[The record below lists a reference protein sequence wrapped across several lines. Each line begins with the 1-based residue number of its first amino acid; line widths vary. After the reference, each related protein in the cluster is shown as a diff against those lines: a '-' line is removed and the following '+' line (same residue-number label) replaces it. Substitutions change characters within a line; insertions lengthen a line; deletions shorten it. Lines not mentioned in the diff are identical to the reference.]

1 MPNSETEAIRWSDD
15 VDAYQETDNLE
26 IMADA
31 RNYNRFLV
39 HLVARHAGGKSPQ
52 AVDFGAGIGT
62 IAAML
67 RERGLSVVCVET
79 DAAQRRALSEQ
90 GFVAVADLATLGD
103 GTLPYVYSLNV
114 LEHIQDDRATVWELA
129 RKLSPGGRLFI
140 YVPAFALLYS
150 SMDRKVGHFRRYRK
164 TGLVKLTEEAGLE
177 VTRARYVD
185 SLGFL
190 ATLAYKVLG
199 SNTGD
204 LNRQS
209 IIIFDRFIFPMNRVF
224 DWILGRFIGKNL
236 YVVAIKSSP

>member
-1 MPNSETEAIRWSDD
+1 MDP
-15 VDAYQETDNLE
+15 YQGTDNLE
-26 IMADA
+26 IMVDA

-39 HLVARHAGGKSPQ
+39 DLVARHAGGKSHQ

-67 RERGLSVVCVET
+67 RERGLSVICVET
-79 DAAQRRALSEQ
+79 DAAQRRTLSER
-90 GFVAVADLATLGD
+90 GFVAVAGLANLGD
-103 GTLPYVYSLNV
+103 GTLPYAYSLNV
-114 LEHIQDDRATVWELA
+114 LEHIQDDRAVVGDLA
-129 RKLSPGGRLFI
+129 RKLSPGGRLFV
-140 YVPAFALLYS
+140 YVPAFSLLYS
-150 SMDRKVGHFRRYRK
+150 SMDRKVGHFRRYRRA
-164 TGLVKLTEEAGLE
+164 GLVKLMEEAGLN

-190 ATLAYKVLG
+190 ATLAYKALG

-224 DWILGRFIGKNL
+224 DWILGRLIGKNL
-236 YVVAIKSSP
+236 YVVAIKSSQ